1 MEEQK
6 SFGITK
12 RSVWE
17 AWKRIR
23 ANQGAAGVDEVSIA
37 QFEARLSDNL
47 YKVWNRM
54 ASGSYFPP
62 PVKRVYIPKAGGGE
76 RPLGIPTVGDR
87 VAQMVAKQFL
97 EPLVEPVFHPD
108 SYGYRPGKSA
118 LDAIGQARQRCWRND
133 WVVDLDIKGFF
144 DTIDHDL
151 LMRALRKHTD
161 CKWVLLY
168 VERWLKAPVVEVD
181 GVEYSRD
188 QGTPQGG
195 VISPLLANLFLHYVL
210 DAWMAKYYPAIPFER
225 YADDAVYHCK
235 TKAQAQIIQRKLEE
249 RLQQCGLQAHPEKT
263 QIVYCKDS
271 TRGGTHEHQNFDFL
285 GYRFRPRTAKGTGG
299 EFFVNFSPGCS
310 PKALKRMGKVLRSWR
325 LNRRTDK
332 SLNELAHFYSVVIRG
347 WIQYYGAYYK
357 TALRPLLQ
365 RINRYLV
372 RWAQRKYKRFRG
384 HQRRA
389 THWLRRIARCESN
402 LFPHWRLGVM
412 P

>member
-6 SFGITK
+6 SFGISK

-17 AWKRIR
+17 AWKKVK
-23 ANQGAAGVDEVSIA
+23 ANQGAAGVDEVTIA
-37 QFEARLSDNL
+37 QFEAGLSDNL

-62 PVKRVYIPKAGGGE
+62 PVRRVYIPKAGGGE

-87 VAQMVAKQFL
+87 VAQMVAKHFL

-118 LDAIGQARQRCWRND
+118 LDAVGQARQRCWQYD

-144 DTIDHDL
+144 DNIDHDL
-151 LMRALRKHTD
+151 MMRALRKHTE

-168 VERWLKAPVVEVD
+168 VERWLKAPVLDAD
-181 GVEYSRD
+181 GVEHTRD

-195 VISPLLANLFLHYVL
+195 VVSPLLANLFLHYVL
-210 DAWMAKYYPAIPFER
+210 DTWMVKHHPSVPFER

-235 TKAQAQIIQRKLEE
+235 SEAQAGFIRRALEA

-263 QIVYCKDS
+263 RIVYCKDS
-271 TRGGTHEHQNFDFL
+271 NRKGEYEHRDFDFL
-285 GYRFRPRTAKGTGG
+285 GYQFRPRKAKNSWGQ
-299 EFFVNFSPGCS
+299 FFTNFSPGCS
-310 PKALKRMGKVLRSWR
+310 PKALKRMGKVLQSWFMHRRSEQ
-325 LNRRTDK
+325 
-332 SLNELAHFYSVVIRG
+332 SLDDLACNYAVVIRG
-347 WIQYYGAYYK
+347 WIQYYGKYHR
-357 TALRPLLQ
+357 TALRPLLN
-365 RINRYLV
+365 RINRTLV
-372 RWAQRKYKRFRG
+372 SWARRKYKRLRR
-384 HQRRA
+384 HPRRA
-389 THWLRRIARCESN
+389 TQWLRRIAQREPN
-402 LFPHWRLGVM
+402 LFPHWSFGAR